1 VGGDLGRE
9 SHEWLR
15 LRAGRGPAAEVGRRL
30 GRARLERLANHEA
43 IAAAK
48 AGIVGLMLSAAATY
62 ARQRIRFNAV
72 APGLT
77 KTPLTQGLVAS
88 ELAEKASIG
97 MHPLGRLG
105 TPDDVARAIAFL
117 LDPAQDW
124 ITGQVLGVDGGLAS
138 LKTRQG

>member
-1 VGGDLGRE
+1 
-9 SHEWLR
+9 
-15 LRAGRGPAAEVGRRL
+15 
-30 GRARLERLANHEA
+30 
-43 IAAAK
+43 
-48 AGIVGLMLSAAATY
+48 
-62 ARQRIRFNAV
+62 V